1 MTGPQQASY
10 LHGYSAFNA
19 DRASR
24 LEIAAAADALFVDGD
39 DGSRFALQVQ
49 DNPPALIY
57 PAGAPPMSLDILL
70 AGIEALLANRPDIN
84 RLALRLEGAEALI
97 AELLAQGVAIREGE
111 AVVVAPAMFW
121 QLRAPWLAGAAAE
134 PFPLL
139 YTMTNGKRHPIRR
152 PKREGVLYARY
163 IPWLDQVLSF
173 RLAFPRTDLCAFNR
187 WMNEEEVAR
196 IWEETGDIDHH
207 RAYLLERLA
216 DPHTLPVIGCFD
228 DAPFGYFEIYWA
240 KENRLGPYYDA
251 DDYDRGWHVA
261 IGEPAFRGKAW
272 ITAWLPSL
280 MHFMFLDDPRT
291 QRILGEPAAAHAQQI
306 RNLERSGFAKVKHF
320 NFPHKRALLVML
332 LRERFF
338 NDRLWMPNEA
348 GPPLDRRRD
357 RAQADAGGGVDAI
370 AGASIEVERV
380 Q

>member
-1 MTGPQQASY
+1 MTRPQQASH
-10 LHGYSAFNA
+10 LHDYSAFNT

-24 LEIAAAADALFVDGD
+24 LEISVAADALFVAGD
-39 DGSRFALQVQ
+39 DGSRFALQVKE
-49 DNPPALIY
+49 NPPALIY
-57 PAGAPPMSLDILL
+57 PVDARPMSLDVVL
-70 AGIEALLANRPDIN
+70 AAIEALLANRPDIGG
-84 RLALRLEGAEALI
+84 LTLRFAGADALI
-97 AELLAQGVAIREGE
+97 AELLAAGVAIKEGD
-111 AVVVAPAMFW
+111 AVVVAPPMFW
-121 QLRAPWLAGAAAE
+121 QLRAPWLAGAAAA
-134 PFPLL
+134 PLPQL
-139 YTMTNGKRHPIRR
+139 HTMTNGKRHPIRP

-163 IPWLDQVLSF
+163 IPWLQQVLSF
-173 RLAFPRTDLCAFNR
+173 RLARPGTDLCAFNR
-187 WMNEEEVAR
+187 WMNEAEVAR
-196 IWEETGDIDHH
+196 IWEETGDVDHH
-207 RAYLLERLA
+207 RAYLLARLA
-216 DPHTLPVIGCFD
+216 DPHTLPVIGFFD

-320 NFPHKRALLVML
+320 NFPHKHALLVML

-348 GPPLDRRRD
+348 PAPFKARRD
-357 RAQADAGGGVDAI
+357 KAERDAGRGEAVADASFA
-370 AGASIEVERV
+370 VEPV